1 MTLTDSQKWLVLALV
16 IAGGVLLYLL
26 APVLTPFVVSALL
39 AYLGDPLVDRLERYR
54 LSRTVSV
61 VIVFITMFFAGLLGL
76 RVGSI
81 KGHQGG
87 HKQISG
93 AMHNGLMALML
104 GGSAKVCPMANRHT
118 QSQAGVQPSSGS
130 NQAAEA
136 AHPRDAVDLLPR
148 SRRAFPARRL
158 AR

>member
-1 MTLTDSQKWLVLALV
+1 MQ
-16 IAGGVLLYLL
+16 AGRQAGRQVQRRTGSSPYLRLLQRT
-26 APVLTPFVVSALL
+26 AVPRHSALGL
-39 AYLGDPLVDRLERYR
+39 PHL
-54 LSRTVSV
+54 
-61 VIVFITMFFAGLLGL
+61 LLGL